1 MTKDEYIKSYYIND
15 KEVKLGIDDYG
26 QCFFIEFVNDEGEL
40 EEVCLG
46 TYNIDVIEDIYY
58 ICDPAFQELKR
69 KSFLEK
75 LTDEE
80 NAKLTEYDKIIAKE
94 NARRV

>member
-1 MTKDEYIKSYYIND
+1 MTKDEYIKTYNIAG

-26 QCFFIEFVNDEGEL
+26 QCFFIEFLNDEGEL

-58 ICDPAFQELKR
+58 VCDPVFQELKR
-69 KSFLEK
+69 KSFLDK

-80 NAKLTEYDKIIAKE
+80 KTKLAEYDEIFAKE
-94 NARRV
+94 NTRRV